1 MSYSVWARAGNG
13 AEVNRLDRLFGILLL
28 LRGGTPVAAG
38 DLARR
43 FEVSRRTIYRDVET
57 LGALGVPVL
66 ARRGHAG
73 GLKLLEGYFLP
84 PLLLTTSEAVSLLLG
99 LTLLNSLRAKP
110 FAAELATAEQKLLA
124 AVPEALRA
132 ALSRAAAIVGFE
144 TPPRDLFHPEPAPG
158 GEQAPHALAEAA
170 TSQAVTTFLQA
181 ILDRRQVMLEYQSP
195 YQPTPQAYTVEPAG
209 VFWDRERWYLVGRQP
224 VRAET
229 PRLFRADLTRAVRP
243 GQHLDPAASAFDVR
257 DLLGHRWMQA
267 AMAEWRQ
274 HAPVRLRLTASQA
287 ERLRQDWYYRQ
298 AEFVPEA
305 GGTVLMT
312 YGEDD
317 QAAVLALLRWLGPGA
332 ELLDPRA
339 WRRAAQHELEA
350 MLRQYAGG
358 A

>member
-1 MSYSVWARAGNG
+1 M
-13 AEVNRLDRLFGILLL
+13 NRLDRLFGIWLL
-28 LRGGTPVAAG
+28 LRGGAPVAAG

-57 LGALGVPVL
+57 LSALGAPVF

-73 GLKLLEGYFLP
+73 GLQLLDGYFLP
-84 PLLLTTSEAVSLLLG
+84 PLMLTAGEAVSLLLG
-99 LTLLNSLRAKP
+99 LTLLSSLRAKP

-132 ALSRAAAIVGFE
+132 ALSQAAAIVGFE
-144 TPPRDLFHPEPAPG
+144 TPSPDLFHPEPAPA
-158 GEQAPHALAEAA
+158 GEQAPHAPPEAA

-181 ILDRRQVMLEYQSP
+181 ILDRRQVMLEYQGLS
-195 YQPTPQAYTVEPAG
+195 QSAPQAYTVAPAG
-209 VFWDRERWYLVGRQP
+209 VFWDRERWYLVGRRP
-224 VRAET
+224 GPAEAT
-229 PRLFRADLTRAVRP
+229 RLFRADRTRAVRP

-267 AMAEWRQ
+267 AMAEWRRQ
-274 HAPVRLRLTASQA
+274 APVRLRLTADQA
-287 ERLRQDWYYRQ
+287 ERLRRDWYYRQ
-298 AEFVPEA
+298 AEFASEA

-339 WRRAAQHELEA
+339 WRRAARHELEA
-350 MLRQYAGG
+350 MLRQYAAG